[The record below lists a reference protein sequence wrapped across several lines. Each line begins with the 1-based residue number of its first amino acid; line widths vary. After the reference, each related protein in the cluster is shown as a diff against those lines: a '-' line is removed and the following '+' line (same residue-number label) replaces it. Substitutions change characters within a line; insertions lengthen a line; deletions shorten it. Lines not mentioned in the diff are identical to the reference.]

1 MAGHASQND
10 AVVRR
15 ETTGRGAYPDDTDV
29 RRNIG
34 ERIAADSH
42 ALAAHR

>member
-15 ETTGRGAYPDDTDV
+15 ETSGRGACPDGPDV
-29 RRNIG
+29 GRKIG
-34 ERIAADSH
+34 KRFAADSH